1 MTDPNEYVM
10 TVTPQ
15 KPTPTEHRN
24 PGITKKVAIKRT
36 RTSPVKVF
44 LRTVY
49 WLITLAI
56 VGIVLY
62 ISFEAGWMIYKNSA
76 H

>member
-1 MTDPNEYVM
+1 MTA
-10 TVTPQ
+10 TPQ
-15 KPTPTEHRN
+15 KPTPAEHRN